1 MCGISGVVMRGGARP
16 TPAEL
21 DVLGSAIAHRG
32 PDGHGHYIEGS
43 VGFRHDRLAII
54 DLSTGDQPLYD
65 DGARALV
72 ANGEIYDYREIKA
85 AMPEARWRTQSD
97 CEPLLALYARDGLA
111 FLDRVRGMYALALHD
126 PLRDRVVLARD
137 PFGIKQLYYALEP
150 EGFVFASEPQAIV
163 ARRRSAAGRNAQAFR
178 PAAAYELLQLQ
189 FTTGRATIFAG
200 IERLLPGEILVVE
213 DGAIVERRQIPPV
226 LPARVRQ
233 LSETRASAE
242 IDHVVIDT
250 VAMHERSDVPYGLF
264 LSSGIDSSAILT
276 AMARLDAE
284 PVRTYTAAF
293 PETGVHDERETA
305 AAMARAAGA
314 RHVELP
320 ITAETFFAR
329 LPEIAACLDDPVA
342 DYAVVP
348 NFLLAERA
356 ARDVKVVLTG
366 VGGDEIFAGYS
377 RYRRQALPRW
387 LGGRPRRR
395 KGPVDGLDLLDPPLS
410 GWRDGIAAA
419 EAEAAARPYNGLQ
432 RAQALDFADWLPHS
446 VLIALDRCL
455 MRFGLEGRTPLLDRA
470 VADFGFALPN
480 RLKLRRGQGKYLL
493 RRWLADH
500 NPASRP
506 FGKKL
511 GFSVPVGEWIARDGK
526 RLGELVA
533 REPGVASYCRP
544 ETVCRVF
551 ESPDKAH
558 RLLAWRLLFFA
569 LWHRRHI
576 RGLTP
581 EGGTLGSL
589 EGR

>member
-1 MCGISGVVMRGGARP
+1 MCGIAGLVMRDGAEP
-16 TPAEL
+16 TTAAL

-32 PDGHGHYIEGS
+32 PDGHGHYVRGS

-65 DGARALV
+65 DAGRALV
-72 ANGEIYDYREIKA
+72 VNGEIYDYREIKA

-97 CEPLLALYARDGLA
+97 CEPLLALYDHHGLA

-126 PLRDRVVLARD
+126 PGRNRVVMARD
-137 PFGIKQLYYALEP
+137 PFGIKQLYYATEP

-163 ARRRSAAGRNAQAFR
+163 AHRRAADGQNAQAFR

-189 FTTGRATIFAG
+189 FTTGRATIFEG

-213 DGAIVERRQIPPV
+213 NGAIVERRQMPPV
-226 LPARVRQ
+226 LPALVRRVP
-233 LSETRASAE
+233 EVRALAE
-242 IDHVVIDT
+242 IDRVVLDT

-314 RHVELP
+314 RHVEVE

-329 LPEIAACLDDPVA
+329 LPEIAAALDDPVA
-342 DYAVVP
+342 DYAIVP

-356 ARDVKVVLTG
+356 AQDVKVVLTG
-366 VGGDEIFAGYS
+366 VGSDEIFAGYS

-395 KGPVDGLDLLDPPLS
+395 TGPADGLDLLDPPLA

-419 EAEAAARPYNGLQ
+419 EALAAARSYNGLQ
-432 RAQALDFADWLPHS
+432 RAQALDFADWLPQS
-446 VLIALDRCL
+446 VLVALDRCL
-455 MRFGLEGRTPLLDRA
+455 MHFGLEGRTPLLDRA

-493 RRWLADH
+493 RRWLAEH
-500 NPASRP
+500 NAASRP
-506 FGKKL
+506 FGRKL
-511 GFSVPVGEWIARDGK
+511 GFTVPVGEWIARDGK
-526 RLGELVA
+526 RLGELVS
-533 REPGVASYCRP
+533 REPGVASFCRP
-544 ETVCRVF
+544 ETVRRVF
-551 ESPDKAH
+551 DSPDKAH

-569 LWHRRHI
+569 LWHRRHV
-576 RGLTP
+576 RGIAP
-581 EGGTLGSL
+581 EGGTTGCLDS
-589 EGR
+589 

>member
-1 MCGISGVVMRGGARP
+1 MCGIAGVAMRDGAAVPGGR
-16 TPAEL
+16 L
-21 DVLGSAIAHRG
+21 DILGEALAHRG
-32 PDGHGHYIEGS
+32 PDGHRNYVQGS

-54 DLSTGDQPLYD
+54 DLETGDQPLF
-65 DGARALV
+65 DGTGRGLV
-72 ANGEIYDYREIKA
+72 VNGEIYNYVELRA
-85 AMPEARWRTQSD
+85 AMEGVDWRTEGD
-97 CEPLLALYARDGLA
+97 CEPLLALYDRHGLD
-111 FLDRVRGMYALALHD
+111 FLAEVRGMYALALHD
-126 PLRDRVVLARD
+126 PARNRVVLARD
-137 PFGIKQLYYALEP
+137 PFGIKQLYYATGPDGL
-150 EGFVFASEPQAIV
+150 VFASEPQAIV
-163 ARRRSAAGRNAQAFR
+163 AARREAAGANRQTFR

-189 FTTGRATIFAG
+189 FTTGRPTIFDG

-213 DGAIVERRQIPPV
+213 NGAVVERRQVPPV
-226 LPARVRQ
+226 LPETVRRVPERQ
-233 LSETRASAE
+233 ALAE
-242 IDHVVIDT
+242 VDRIVMESVTI
-250 VAMHERSDVPYGLF
+250 HERSDVPYGLF

-276 AMARLDAE
+276 AMARIDAE
-284 PVRTYTAAF
+284 PVRSYTAAF

-314 RHVELP
+314 LHTELP

-356 ARDVKVVLTG
+356 AQDVKVVLCG
-366 VGGDEIFAGYS
+366 IGGDEIFAGYS

-395 KGPVDGLDLLDPPLS
+395 KGPCDGLDLFNQPLK

-419 EAEAAARPYNGLQ
+419 EAEVATHRFNGLQ

-446 VLIALDRCL
+446 VLVALDRCL
-455 MRFGLEGRTPLLDRA
+455 MHFGLEGRTPLLDRA

-480 RLKLRRGQGKYLL
+480 GLKLRSGQGKYLL
-493 RRWLADH
+493 RRWLAEA
-500 NPASRP
+500 NPTARP
-506 FGKKL
+506 FAKKL
-511 GFSVPVGEWIARDGK
+511 GFTVPVGEWIAQDGA

-533 REPGVASYCRP
+533 REPGVGELCRP
-544 ETVCRVF
+544 DVVRQVF
-551 ESPDKAH
+551 TSADKAH

-581 EGGTLGSL
+581 VGGTIACL
-589 EGR
+589 EA